1 VTACLIKKKGK
12 KDYLNKNIIITS
24 NQEPTNDD
32 SNIIKANYKNSNEIL
47 TSSSYVESLSY
58 MRPFLSKG
66 GGLKVLNNLKLQI
79 TAIEMGLVHL
89 RSINL

>member
-1 VTACLIKKKGK
+1 MKVQLHQAMSKFKL
-12 KDYLNKNIIITS
+12 Y
-24 NQEPTNDD
+24 
-32 SNIIKANYKNSNEIL
+32 A
-47 TSSSYVESLSY
+47 
-58 MRPFLSKG
+58 PFFTKG

>member
-1 VTACLIKKKGK
+1 
-12 KDYLNKNIIITS
+12 
-24 NQEPTNDD
+24 
-32 SNIIKANYKNSNEIL
+32 
-47 TSSSYVESLSY
+47 

-89 RSINL
+89 RSINLFKKI